1 MPMTSKSSG
10 LNSAWSKAPI
20 FSQASR
26 QPSSAPSH
34 IMRRKLSGPTGSG
47 NTSPT
52 LARVHT
58 GKRVLSPLPTTHG
71 ATDMTDPLIVVTVT
85 LPKGAASVA
94 TRSGEWARS
103 HCGPPRRH
111 PPSGRMPA
119 GLISP
124 RRGGHVASIGRGA
137 GPGRKHSSARKAR

>member
-71 ATDMTDPLIVVTVT
+71 ATDMTDPLIVVTDWT
-85 LPKGAASVA
+85 
-94 TRSGEWARS
+94 
-103 HCGPPRRH
+103 
-111 PPSGRMPA
+111 GRMCERPA
-119 GLISP
+119 LAD
-124 RRGGHVASIGRGA
+124 RGHDLGRGA
-137 GPGRKHSSARKAR
+137 DGTLERGHPFGRVGAVPL

>member
-71 ATDMTDPLIVVTVT
+71 ATDMTDPLIVVTDPPDAGDPPQGCGVRGH
-85 LPKGAASVA
+85 PFGRVGAVPLWPTS
-94 TRSGEWARS
+94 
-103 HCGPPRRH
+103 PP
-111 PPSGRMPA
+111 PA
-119 GLISP
+119 
-124 RRGGHVASIGRGA
+124 VRGA
-137 GPGRKHSSARKAR
+137 PGGDHATAGEVT